1 MAEDLPT
8 PGVLDKV
15 LVNPKRFM
23 IATILYLRG
32 PTTMAE
38 LQRMLGLSWGD
49 LDSQLRALKANGYI
63 STRKIITR
71 SGPRTLA
78 ELTPKG
84 RASYENL
91 LDTLDKIIDVAK
103 RSPDKSRDN

>member
-1 MAEDLPT
+1 MAEDLPA
-8 PGVLDKV
+8 PGTLDKV

-38 LQRMLGLSWGD
+38 LQRILGLSWGD
-49 LDSQLRALKANGYI
+49 LDSQLRTLRDNGYI

-84 RASYENL
+84 RTTYEKL
-91 LDTLDKIIDVAK
+91 LDTLDKIIGIAK
-103 RSPDKSRDN
+103 KSTNRSKDD